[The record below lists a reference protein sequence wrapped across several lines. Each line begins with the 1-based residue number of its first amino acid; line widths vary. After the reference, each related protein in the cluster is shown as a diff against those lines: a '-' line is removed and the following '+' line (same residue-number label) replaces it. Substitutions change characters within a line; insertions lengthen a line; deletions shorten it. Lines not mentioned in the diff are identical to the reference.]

1 VRTNQDPRL
10 TRYLLGELSESE
22 QASLEREFFEDPAV
36 FERLVAEETELVD
49 AYVRHR
55 LPPRLE
61 ERFERHYLAH
71 PDRRSRVE
79 FAVAFA
85 KKLDEIDDSS
95 STRTS
100 DRGQPL
106 WVDLRSFWRGRNQT
120 LNVAVAAVMLLLVLA
135 AGWLAFNVV
144 QLRRDLAETQVAR
157 QVGEQREQE
166 LQRQLSRERTRGT
179 ELINELER
187 LRNPSPPA
195 PTNPAGPRPAAP
207 IVSLL
212 LTVRGARGPDTAPP
226 PTLVVAPGT
235 SQVSVQLAMEES
247 DYSQY
252 QLALAPVGGAAI
264 VVRRHVKP
272 QTTASGVRVVLTVP
286 ADRLAA
292 GDYMLTLSGERPVGA
307 PDDLSK
313 SLFRV
318 ERK

>member
-1 VRTNQDPRL
+1 
-10 TRYLLGELSESE
+10 
-22 QASLEREFFEDPAV
+22 
-36 FERLVAEETELVD
+36 VD

-61 ERFERHYLAH
+61 ERFERYYLAH
-71 PDRRSRVE
+71 PHRRSRVE
-79 FAVAFA
+79 FAEAFA
-85 KKLDEIDDSS
+85 KKLDEIDDPS

-100 DRGQPL
+100 DSGRPL
-106 WVDLRSFWRGRNQT
+106 WVDLRSLWRGRNQT
-120 LNVAVAAVMLLLVLA
+120 LNVAVATGMVLLVLT
-135 AGWLAFNVV
+135 AGWLAFDVV
-144 QLRRDLAETQVAR
+144 QLRRDLAKTQVAK
-157 QVGEQREQE
+157 QVGEQHEQD
-166 LQRQLSRERTRGT
+166 LQRELSSERTRAT
-179 ELINELER
+179 ELIDQLER
-187 LRNPSPPA
+187 LRNQSAPA
-195 PTNPAGPRPAAP
+195 PTNPAGPRPSAP

-212 LTVRGARGPDTAPP
+212 LTVRRARGPDTAPP

-235 SQVSVQLAMEES
+235 SQVSVQLALEES

-272 QTTASGVRVVLTVP
+272 QTTASGVRVALTVA

-292 GDYMLTLSGERPVGA
+292 GDYMLTLSGERPVGE